1 MTLYFIG
8 LGLFDEKD
16 ISLKGLDIVKKCKYI
31 YLENYTCKLNTSI
44 SKMEKL
50 YGKKIILADREMVEQ
65 TPDTSILKYAIND
78 NVAFL
83 VIGDPMSATTHTDLW
98 LRSKE
103 LNIKIQVVPNAS
115 VFTAIGITGIQLY
128 KFGKTSSIVF
138 PEPNWHPETPYDVIK
153 QNKEQ
158 NLHTL
163 LLLDIKVKES
173 SKEDIRKNKN
183 KFLPSRYM
191 TVNEAIDELLN
202 IEKKRKEKIFTK
214 ETFCIGCARLGS
226 IEPKIVAG
234 KAKDLLKID
243 FKEPLH
249 CLIVPGEM
257 HFIEEEA
264 IKQYEI

>member
-1 MTLYFIG
+1 
-8 LGLFDEKD
+8 
-16 ISLKGLDIVKKCKYI
+16 
-31 YLENYTCKLNTSI
+31 
-44 SKMEKL
+44 
-50 YGKKIILADREMVEQ
+50 
-65 TPDTSILKYAIND
+65 
-78 NVAFL
+78 
-83 VIGDPMSATTHTDLW
+83 
-98 LRSKE
+98 
-103 LNIKIQVVPNAS
+103 
-115 VFTAIGITGIQLY
+115 
-128 KFGKTSSIVF
+128 
-138 PEPNWHPETPYDVIK
+138 
-153 QNKEQ
+153 
-158 NLHTL
+158 
-163 LLLDIKVKES
+163 
-173 SKEDIRKNKN
+173 
-183 KFLPSRYM
+183 M